1 MGVLQVRKAA
11 VDLFVEAYMLEGTAC
26 DGYIA
31 DLKPSLQVRSLAF
44 SFSQCVCV
52 CVCVCVWRE

>member
-1 MGVLQVRKAA
+1 MVRREAVMAVALPAFENAKEEVRRAA

-31 DLKPSLQVRSLAF
+31 DLKPSQQVMRA
-44 SFSQCVCV
+44 
-52 CVCVCVWRE
+52 

>member
-1 MGVLQVRKAA
+1 MAVALPAFENAREEVRRAA

-31 DLKPSLQVRSLAF
+31 DLKPSLQVMRA
-44 SFSQCVCV
+44 
-52 CVCVCVWRE
+52 